1 MLSSPDYLKA
11 LQARWDG
18 RVRGT
23 PRDVLATKG
32 FRLSDLTWAVR
43 QLVLQDHSTFMELI
57 WKDKKGRRVKNAE
70 VHKIMGRFLDR
81 AREAGVP
88 ALVLAPMGLGK
99 SEQGQAY
106 MLRMLA
112 EDPTLLGGII
122 CDKDDHAAQR
132 VSLIRRYIE
141 QDKDFRRLFPEV
153 ALAPTPQTQYV
164 FRLTSNTFAKD
175 ESVEGAGILTSGTG
189 TRKSFLF
196 FDDIVTARNA
206 ISNPAD
212 RPRVIAAYE
221 QTWIGRLVP
230 GSWHYC
236 IATLYHAAD
245 LWHRLMERVA
255 QNGNTVY
262 AVLRIGVSD
271 DFKHYDVEES
281 WPGEAKKVYTA
292 PLWEGVWDEAAYR
305 NKYNE
310 LVFEGDTS
318 AWFTGYRNIIIDPS
332 NSVFRKEMFDRPEH
346 IRPRNEYP
354 VVVMYADPAS
364 SMSDEADNYAGWVIG
379 FDPLLKAG
387 VVLDGWYDRGKP
399 LSDRVDRFLAMYE
412 AWEPSIVAVEGRH
425 EVSFAQRIQE
435 VAAERGLSFRLRKI
449 LQNRQKEERIAGLQ
463 PLLERGVIRVN
474 GARYPYIVR
483 EALAFPK
490 GRHDDALDALEGAWS
505 LLRAWMRARGGV
517 PTSFNLTGQYS
528 GAEPSPVQA
537 DGFRYKTP
545 SLPEGS
551 SPTSWTKAKGIL
563 FPE

>member
-1 MLSSPDYLKA
+1 MLTKPDYAAA
-11 LQARWDG
+11 LRARWDG
-18 RVRGT
+18 TVRGMA
-23 PRDVLATKG
+23 REALASKG
-32 FRLSDLTWAVR
+32 FRLSDVTWLMR
-43 QLVLQDHSTFMELI
+43 QLVLQDHSTFMEVV

-70 VHKIMGRFLDR
+70 VHKVMGRFLDR
-81 AREAGVP
+81 ARAAGIP

-141 QDKDFRRLFPEV
+141 QDKDFKRLFPEV

-236 IATLYHAAD
+236 IATLYHSAD
-245 LWHRLMERVA
+245 LWHRLMERTA
-255 QNGNTVY
+255 PDGKAVY
-262 AVLRIGVSD
+262 AVIRIGVSSNFD
-271 DFKHYDVEES
+271 CYDIEES
-281 WPGEAKKVYTA
+281 WPGEAKKVYSA
-292 PLWEGVWDEAAYR
+292 PLWEGVWDEDAYR
-305 NKYNE
+305 KKYNE

-318 AWFTGYRNIIIDPS
+318 AWFTGYRNIIIDPTAAT
-332 NSVFRKEMFDRPEH
+332 FRREYFDRETE
-346 IRPRNEYP
+346 IRPRPQYP

-364 SMSDEADNYAGWVIG
+364 SMSEEADNYAGWVVG
-379 FDPLLKAG
+379 YDPLLKAG
-387 VVLDGWYDRGKP
+387 VVIDGWYDRNKS
-399 LSDRVDRFLAMYE
+399 LSDRVNRFLTMYE
-412 AWEPSIVAVEGRH
+412 TWEPNIVAVEGRH

-449 LQNRQKEERIAGLQ
+449 VQNRQKEERIAGLQ
-463 PLLERGVIRVN
+463 PLLERGLIRVN
-474 GARYPYIVR
+474 GSIYPYLVR
-483 EALAFPK
+483 EALSFPK
-490 GRHDDALDALEGAWS
+490 GRHDDALDALEGAWN
-505 LLRAWMRARGGV
+505 LIRAWLRARGGV

-528 GAEPSPVQA
+528 GGEPSPVRA
-537 DGFRYKTP
+537 EGFRYQTS
-545 SLPEGS
+545 SLPEGH
-551 SPTSWTKAKGIL
+551 SPNSWTKAKSIL